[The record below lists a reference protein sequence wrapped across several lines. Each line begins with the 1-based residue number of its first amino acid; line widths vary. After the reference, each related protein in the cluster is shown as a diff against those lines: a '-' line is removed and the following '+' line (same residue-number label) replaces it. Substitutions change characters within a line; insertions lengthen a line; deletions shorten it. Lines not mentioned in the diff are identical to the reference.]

1 MKYSGKVKVKTGFTV
16 QFNGKEYKANEII
29 ENFESEMP
37 LERDY
42 LEVLEVYNE
51 VEEVLEDEVEEALED
66 EESSKSKGKK
76 ASSKVSK

>member
-37 LERDY
+37 LKRDY
-42 LEVLEVYNE
+42 LEVLEVYN
-51 VEEVLEDEVEEALED
+51 EVEEALED